1 MFVDQCQVVNKML
14 RDAKASYYSSIISE
28 NASDPKILFNAV
40 DKLLHRRVD
49 RRYPIAPSTFEL
61 TNNFADFFDKK
72 IASIRTELSKEM
84 ISGTQSCETYKQP
97 CQAEFTEFRVMS
109 EREIESF
116 VDKIGKKSC
125 DLDPIP
131 ASILKECKSTI
142 LPVLTNIVNM
152 SLQSASMPAAL
163 KEAMIKPKLKKDN
176 LDSEDYSNFRPI
188 SNLKVVSKIIEK
200 AVSCQL
206 SDYLRDND
214 LEESF
219 QSAYKRFHSTETA
232 LLRVQNDIL
241 CEIDNQKC
249 VILLLLDMSAAFD
262 TVDHK
267 LLLERMEKRYG
278 VKGNAL
284 RWFRSYLQDRKQFV
298 MIDGTKSEMKELRYG
313 VPQGSVLGPILY
325 LLFDTQLYL
334 SFKPTYAEQPG
345 SIAKIE
351 ACVSEIDS
359 WMVCNKLKLNRGKTE
374 LLILSARHRPP
385 PLIDHVDVSGEQIE
399 PSTSARNIGVI
410 FDEHMSLEKHVT
422 STCKACFFHLR
433 NISRIRVCL
442 SLADTEKLVHAFIT
456 SKPDNANSL
465 LYGLPKFLIDRLQNV
480 QNAAARVVTRTRKYD
495 HIKPVLKQLHWLPIS
510 QRIKYKIFF

>member
-1 MFVDQCQVVNKML
+1 MWTKSV
-14 RDAKASYYSSIISE
+14 
-28 NASDPKILFNAV
+28 
-40 DKLLHRRVD
+40 
-49 RRYPIAPSTFEL
+49 
-61 TNNFADFFDKK
+61 
-72 IASIRTELSKEM
+72 
-84 ISGTQSCETYKQP
+84 
-97 CQAEFTEFRVMS
+97 
-109 EREIESF
+109 
-116 VDKIGKKSC
+116 KKSC

-131 ASILKECKSTI
+131 ASIFKECKSTI

-152 SLQSASMPAAL
+152 SLESASMAAAL

-176 LDSEDYSNFRPI
+176 LDSEDSSNFRPI
-188 SNLKVVSKIIEK
+188 SNLKVVSEIIEK

-214 LEESF
+214 LEEPF

-241 CEIDNQKC
+241 CEIDNQIC

-284 RWFRSYLQDRKQFV
+284 KWFRSYLQDRKQFV

-325 LLFDTQLYL
+325 LLYTSPIGHIIKRHGLNYHLYADDTQLYL

-351 ACVSEIDS
+351 
-359 WMVCNKLKLNRGKTE
+359 
-374 LLILSARHRPP
+374 
-385 PLIDHVDVSGEQIE
+385 
-399 PSTSARNIGVI
+399 
-410 FDEHMSLEKHVT
+410 
-422 STCKACFFHLR
+422 TCF
-433 NISRIRVCL
+433 
-442 SLADTEKLVHAFIT
+442 
-456 SKPDNANSL
+456 
-465 LYGLPKFLIDRLQNV
+465 
-480 QNAAARVVTRTRKYD
+480 
-495 HIKPVLKQLHWLPIS
+495 
-510 QRIKYKIFF
+510 

>member
-1 MFVDQCQVVNKML
+1 MN
-14 RDAKASYYSSIISE
+14 
-28 NASDPKILFNAV
+28 
-40 DKLLHRRVD
+40 
-49 RRYPIAPSTFEL
+49 T
-61 TNNFADFFDKK
+61 
-72 IASIRTELSKEM
+72 
-84 ISGTQSCETYKQP
+84 
-97 CQAEFTEFRVMS
+97 
-109 EREIESF
+109 
-116 VDKIGKKSC
+116 IGKKCC

-131 ASILKECKSTI
+131 AYILKECKSTI

-219 QSAYKRFHSTETA
+219 QSACKRFHITETA

-249 VILLLLDMSAAFD
+249 VVLLLLDMSAAFD
-262 TVDHK
+262 TVDHE
-267 LLLERMEKRYG
+267 LLLERMAKRYG

-284 RWFRSYLQDRKQFV
+284 KWFRSYLQDRKQFV
-298 MIDGTKSEMKELRYG
+298 MIDGTKSKMKELRYG

-325 LLFDTQLYL
+325 LLYTSPIGDIIKRHGLNYHLYADDTQLYL
-334 SFKPTYAEQPG
+334 SFKPTHAEQPG

-374 LLILSARHRPP
+374 LLILNARHRPP
-385 PLIDHVDVSGEQIE
+385 PLIDC
-399 PSTSARNIGVI
+399 TSMCLVNTSSHLLLQGT
-410 FDEHMSLEKHVT
+410 LELSSM
-422 STCKACFFHLR
+422 STCH
-433 NISRIRVCL
+433 
-442 SLADTEKLVHAFIT
+442 
-456 SKPDNANSL
+456 
-465 LYGLPKFLIDRLQNV
+465 
-480 QNAAARVVTRTRKYD
+480 
-495 HIKPVLKQLHWLPIS
+495 
-510 QRIKYKIFF
+510 